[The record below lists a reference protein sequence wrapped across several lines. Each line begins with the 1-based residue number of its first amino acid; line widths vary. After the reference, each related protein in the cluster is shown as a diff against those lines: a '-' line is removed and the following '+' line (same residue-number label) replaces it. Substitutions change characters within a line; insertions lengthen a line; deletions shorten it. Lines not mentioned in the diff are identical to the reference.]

1 MKQLLVIGHQD
12 LRISRLIQTLN
23 HLTMI
28 RYSIPQRKLNPL
40 KNIGCKLLIA
50 WAKFRRR
57 NHVG

>member
-28 RYSIPQRKLNPL
+28 RYSIPQRKLNQL

-50 WAKFRRR
+50 
-57 NHVG
+57 